1 MFRLIPAL
9 IPLLFLAACATPPP
23 EPKQPGRE
31 DIRLEFAVRHSNL
44 RMVNSALSRNAD
56 PDTPGRSGIPVLL
69 VASMLQ
75 RADILEAL
83 LTHGANV
90 DITDAHGDTALHA
103 AVASK
108 KTDVVELLLK
118 HHANPNAVG
127 KYQRTPILE
136 AARLGRIENV
146 RLLLAANADP
156 TVKDEF
162 GRGIL
167 CYAAIAPVNAIPM
180 LELCEKKNVPLAEP
194 EEIDLMCSPL
204 LASMKQGQPETV
216 EYIMKRIGDFS
227 PANRQALGQIAMRVA
242 IENNR
247 LDWVKFLTMHGVR
260 LNQTLPMAF
269 RATKMVNVEGV
280 YKFLA
285 RNGAIDKGY
294 TPLIWAA
301 INKRPEIA
309 AYLVESG
316 ADVSVLS
323 NEGKTALHYA
333 NDTNTRK
340 AIISA
345 MKRVK
350 ERKRAS
356 GKH

>member
-1 MFRLIPAL
+1 MYRVMTVLF
-9 IPLLFLAACATPPP
+9 PLLFLAACVAPP
-23 EPKQPGRE
+23 EPKQPSRE
-31 DIRLEFAVRHSNL
+31 DIRLEFAVRHSNPA
-44 RMVNSALSRNAD
+44 MVKSALSRKAD
-56 PDTPGRSGIPVLL
+56 PDTRGRGGTPVLL
-69 VASMLQ
+69 VAAMLQ
-75 RADILEAL
+75 RPDLMEAL
-83 LTHGANV
+83 LRNGADVN
-90 DITDAHGDTALHA
+90 ITDARGDTALHA
-103 AVASK
+103 AVASR

-127 KYQRTPILE
+127 KYLRTPILE
-136 AARLGRIENV
+136 AARIGRIENV

-156 TVKDEF
+156 TCKDEF

-167 CYAAIAPVNAIPM
+167 CYAAIAPVNAVPL
-180 LELCEKKNVPLAEP
+180 LELCVERNIPLTEP
-194 EEIDLMCSPL
+194 EEIDLMRSPL
-204 LASMKQGQPETV
+204 LAAMKQGQPETV
-216 EYIMKRIGDFS
+216 EYLMKHIGDFS

-247 LDWVKFLTMHGVR
+247 MDWVKYLTTHGVR
-260 LNQTLPMAF
+260 LNQTLPAAF

-316 ADVSVLS
+316 SDLSVLS
-323 NEGKTALHYA
+323 NEGKTALDYA
-333 NDTNTRK
+333 NDTATRK
-340 AIISA
+340 AITSA
-345 MKRVK
+345 WKRVR
-350 ERKRAS
+350 ERKRAAA
-356 GKH
+356 KP